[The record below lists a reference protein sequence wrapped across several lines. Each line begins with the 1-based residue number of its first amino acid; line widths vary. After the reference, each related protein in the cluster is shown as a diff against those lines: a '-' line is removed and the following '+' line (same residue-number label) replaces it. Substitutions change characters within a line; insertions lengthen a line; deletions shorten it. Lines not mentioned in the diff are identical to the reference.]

1 MQTSSNPPIFAVSDL
16 PLPDRRAGKVRESYA
31 WKPGQRLMVTTDRLS
46 AFDQVIGC
54 VPTKGQVLNQLSA
67 WWFEQLR
74 DVWPNHFVEMPDGNA
89 QIVRECRPLA
99 IEVVVRGFMTGV
111 TKTSLWTRYEAG
123 EREIYGYH
131 FPDGMKKNQQLD
143 TPLVTPTT
151 KAEQGGHDV
160 PITGSEIVSKG
171 LVEASAWVEVQQ
183 AALALFARGQEIAA
197 ARGLVLVDTKYEFGW
212 DLENKL
218 ILIDEVH
225 TPDSARF
232 WKDGVSLDKEVVR
245 QHLAEIGYRGEGSP
259 PMLVDSFWD
268 SVGATYRSV
277 YETLTGSA
285 FTAIPGDA
293 NERLKAWLTQR

>member
-1 MQTSSNPPIFAVSDL
+1 MQTSSEFPIFAVSDL

-46 AFDQVIGC
+46 AFDQVLGC
-54 VPTKGQVLNQLSA
+54 VPTKGQVLNRLSA

-74 DVWPNHFVEMPDGNA
+74 SVWPNHLVETPDANA
-89 QIVRECRPLA
+89 QIVTECRPLPV
-99 IEVVVRGFMTGV
+99 EVVVRGYMTGV
-111 TKTSLWTRYEAG
+111 TKTSLWTRYAAG

-131 FPDGMKKNQQLD
+131 FPDGMTKNQKLD

-160 PITGSEIVSKG
+160 PITGAEIVSSG
-171 LVEASAWVEVQQ
+171 LVEAPAWVEVQQ
-183 AALALFARGQEIAA
+183 AALGLFARGQEIAA

-212 DLENKL
+212 NAENQL

-268 SVGATYRSV
+268 SVAETYRSV
-277 YETLTGSA
+277 FEILTGTA
-285 FTAIPGDA
+285 FAPVAGDP
-293 NERLKAWLTQR
+293 NVRLKSWLGQ